1 MSGTGDGG
9 VKPKG
14 AGAANAPAP
23 AKRRDGA
30 QVILLADDDPDIR
43 TMLVRA
49 LGDHYTVYEARDG
62 EEARRLL
69 GAIPRPDAIVLD
81 VMMPRLDGIEL
92 AKAIRKDP
100 ALQNVQSVPILFL
113 TAKGTPQ
120 DILAGINAGARH
132 YVTKPFS
139 VGEVVAKITAMTR
152 PKKS

>member
-1 MSGTGDGG
+1 MSGTGDAG
-9 VKPKG
+9 VKPKS
-14 AGAANAPAP
+14 AGAANAPTP
-23 AKRRDGA
+23 AKKHEGA
-30 QVILLADDDPDIR
+30 PVILLADDDPDIR

-69 GAIPRPDAIVLD
+69 GAIPKPDAIVLD

-92 AKAIRKDP
+92 AKIIRKEP
-100 ALQNVQSVPILFL
+100 ALQSVPILFL

-152 PKKS
+152 PKKA